1 MIDIEIFATTNR
13 IRCAIE
19 ALGSIT
25 GHANALSQIEFC

>member
-19 ALGSIT
+19 ALGSIDVMPM
-25 GHANALSQIEFC
+25 FYCR